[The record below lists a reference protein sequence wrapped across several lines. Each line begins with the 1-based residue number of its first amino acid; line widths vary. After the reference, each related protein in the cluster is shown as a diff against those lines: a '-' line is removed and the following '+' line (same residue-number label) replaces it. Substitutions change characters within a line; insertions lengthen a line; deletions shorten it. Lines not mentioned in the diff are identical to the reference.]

1 MFAKFLIMGEAPFC
15 NINDDE
21 YLHIKYLKHKS
32 IALFDTITLE
42 CILKVLTS
50 FGDEFYIKT
59 YFILLQY
66 NAFNESSIIYALFT
80 ATVCYK
86 EYY

>member
-50 FGDEFYIKT
+50 FGDEFTLRLTLY
-59 YFILLQY
+59 YCN

-80 ATVCYK
+80 AAVCYK
-86 EYY
+86 EDY